1 MTVKQFEATSMPEA
15 LRLVRAD
22 LGDGAMI
29 LETRRTRRGLF
40 GMLGL
45 REQFHVKASVD
56 SAADTAVDRCMS
68 AIATAARPGSLRP
81 TAARTPA
88 SVFLD
93 RMLES
98 GVTEDLARRWLNAC
112 GTAPS
117 EAALART
124 IARNIPVAPG
134 PSGGPARIAL
144 VGPTGVG
151 KTTTTAKL
159 AARYALT
166 ERRKVGLVTIDT
178 YRIGAVEQLRTYA
191 RVMGLPLDVVQSPDE
206 MPAALARH
214 ADKDV
219 VLIDTVGRSPRRA
232 LHLAEIQAYLNVAE
246 PTETHLVVS
255 ASSGTAYLHETAE
268 LFACLGTNRL
278 IVTKLDEMPRWGVI
292 AGLAVRAGLPVSY
305 ITDGQEV
312 PRNLRPA
319 SADEIAVRMLGGM
332 E

>member
-1 MTVKQFEATSMPEA
+1 MKPFVALCVCLAFASPARAGAGDDLADVCRASSSYDLTVSPDALVFERGAPSPRRIEWRGGA
-15 LRLVRAD
+15 LRV
-22 LGDGAMI
+22 DG
-29 LETRRTRRGLF
+29 
-40 GMLGL
+40 
-45 REQFHVKASVD
+45 
-56 SAADTAVDRCMS
+56 
-68 AIATAARPGSLRP
+68 
-81 TAARTPA
+81 
-88 SVFLD
+88 
-93 RMLES
+93 
-98 GVTEDLARRWLNAC
+98 
-112 GTAPS
+112 
-117 EAALART
+117 
-124 IARNIPVAPG
+124 
-134 PSGGPARIAL
+134 ARIAL

-166 ERRKVGLVTIDT
+166 GRRKVGLITIDT

-268 LFACLGTNRL
+268 LFASLGTNRL

-319 SADEIAVRMLGGM
+319 GADEIAVRMLGGM